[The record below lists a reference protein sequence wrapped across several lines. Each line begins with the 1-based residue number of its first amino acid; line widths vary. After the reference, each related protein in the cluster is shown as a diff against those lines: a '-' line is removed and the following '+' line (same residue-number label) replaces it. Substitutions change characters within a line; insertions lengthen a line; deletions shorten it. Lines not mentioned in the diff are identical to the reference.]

1 MSQLDIRNQCT
12 AVVWG
17 AENMGFSPPTGYT
30 KNRKTMTEINID
42 DLREPCYM
50 SLSSPPASP
59 EAKRLVEDIINII
72 TKSEKRQ
79 RARKSTKVPVF
90 KFAVG
95 LIIEDLLIGF
105 HTR

>member
-1 MSQLDIRNQCT
+1 
-12 AVVWG
+12 
-17 AENMGFSPPTGYT
+17 MGFSQPTGYT

-50 SLSSPPASP
+50 SLFLHQRRL

-95 LIIEDLLIGF
+95 LIIKDLLIGF